1 MQHITKRSGFKPRLL
16 ALAVTGALA
25 APGAMAQQSSPDIES
40 ITVTASRIQR
50 DGYTAPTP
58 VTTLSAEAIQSVAPV
73 DITEALALMPQF
85 STTSQPATAVQYA
98 NLRNLGSVRTLVLL
112 DGRRHVPT
120 FSNGAVDLTSI
131 PTAMVGRSEIVTGGA
146 SASWGSDAVSGVVNM
161 MLRTDLEGVIGNA
174 QYGESRYHDDETFSI
189 SLAGGQSF
197 GDGRGHILIGA
208 EWAEAEGIKSSIP
221 PYVSRPNVAARG
233 SVRGSNYA
241 AGETQYIY
249 ADDVRRADLYDGGL
263 ITSGPLR
270 GIKFLPN
277 GQIGQ
282 FGYGQV
288 YGTSMIGG
296 TDNEFESPVPGGD
309 IKTPYERKSF
319 MGRVS
324 WDFTDNI
331 EGVFE
336 YSYSESMSN
345 GESILGRNQG
355 STGPNTGCTKTG
367 YSGPRVNN
375 INVSIDN
382 AFLPQVVR
390 DMMVDNN
397 INCFNFGRSFRESEM
412 GFFRTADG
420 SPDINRFVFALNG
433 ELSNGWN
440 WDSYYQQGKA
450 GFVQTRGGNIHAPRF
465 EAAVDAVFD
474 ANGNIVCRINIDD
487 NPNNDDPNC
496 VPFNLFGVGSPSVE
510 AQRYVIGTSWMDQDI
525 EQKVFAANI
534 GGDIWEGWAGPLT
547 AAFGYEYREE
557 SIHAVV
563 DEDSAK
569 DNWQTSNRKGIDGK
583 YDVNEFYAEVAV
595 PLINGVQFAEAVDLT
610 LAARTT
616 DYSSSGDVTTW
627 KVGAT
632 WEVNS
637 DLRFRISQSR
647 DIRAGN
653 LGELFTPTAVTLVNV
668 SDPRNPQSR
677 LVEQVTRGNPNVAP
691 EEGDTF
697 TVGFVY
703 SPSFLDGLQLA
714 VDYYDI
720 QLDGQIG
727 TLSSQEIVNQC
738 YLNNIDTFCAN
749 ITERNGV
756 IVGVNNSYFNLDS
769 YVTSGF
775 DIQANYST
783 EIANWDVNFRVTNT
797 YLEESRQIF
806 LTSAA
811 NRNTAGQ
818 FRNPRWK
825 SFWNVTLRKDK
836 FSATIDWRWYSG
848 GPIDNRYIQDF
859 AGVWGSNVVDI
870 GSLHFTGLNIGYNL
884 SDLVGNERTTVFL
897 RIDNLFDRQAPF
909 PFQSVFNDNNGRG
922 YRAGVNFEF

>member
-1 MQHITKRSGFKPRLL
+1 MQHITKRSGFRPRLL

-85 STTSQPATAVQYA
+85 STTGQPSTAVQYA
-98 NLRNLGSVRTLVLL
+98 NLRNLGSSRTLVLL

-120 FSNGAVDLTSI
+120 FSNGAVDLTTI

-174 QYGESRYHDDETFSI
+174 QYGESRYHDDETFSF

-197 GDGRGHILIGA
+197 GDGRGHILLGA
-208 EWAEAEGIKSSIP
+208 EWAEARGIPASIQ
-221 PYVSRPNVAARG
+221 PYVSRPKVASRG
-233 SVRGSNYA
+233 SVRSTNFAG
-241 AGETQYIY
+241 GETDYIY
-249 ADDVRRADLYDGGL
+249 ADDVRRSDVYDGGL

-288 YGTSMIGG
+288 YGNVMIGG
-296 TDNEFESPVPGGD
+296 TDNEYEAPIPGGD

-336 YSYSESMSN
+336 YSYSESMSE

-355 STGPNTGCTKTG
+355 GTGANNGCTRTG
-367 YSGPRVNN
+367 YSGTRVGN

-412 GFFRTADG
+412 GFFHTADG

-440 WDSYYQQGKA
+440 WDTYYQQGKA
-450 GFVQTRGGNIHAPRF
+450 GFMQTRGGNIHGPRF

-474 ANGNIVCRINIDD
+474 ANGNIVCRINIDN

-496 VPFNLFGVGSPSVE
+496 VPFNLFGAGSPSVE
-510 AQRYVIGTSWMDQDI
+510 AQRYVTGTSWLEQDI

-534 GGDIWEGWAGPLT
+534 GGDLWEGWAGPIS

-557 SIHAVV
+557 SIHATV
-563 DEDSAK
+563 DEDSNN

-583 YDVNEFYAEVAV
+583 YDVNEFYAEVAI
-595 PLINGVQFAEAVDLT
+595 PLINGVQFAEAVDLS
-610 LAARTT
+610 LAVRST
-616 DYSSSGDVTTW
+616 DYSSSGEVTTW

-637 DLRFRISQSR
+637 DLRFRASQSR

-653 LGELFTPTAVTLVNV
+653 LGELFTPTAVSLVPV
-668 SDPRNPQSR
+668 SDPRDTISR
-677 LVEQVTRGNPNVAP
+677 ITQQVTRGNPNVQP

-697 TVGFVY
+697 TFGFVY
-703 SPSFLDGLQLA
+703 SPSFIDGLQLA

-720 QLDGQIG
+720 ELKGQIG
-727 TLSSQEIVNQC
+727 QLSSQEIVNQC
-738 YLNNIDTFCAN
+738 FLNNQQQFCDS
-749 ITERNGV
+749 ITQVAGV
-756 IVGVNNSYFNLDS
+756 ITQVETSYFNLDS
-769 YVTSGF
+769 YETSGF
-775 DIQANYST
+775 DVQASYSLPV
-783 EIANWDVNFRVTNT
+783 AGGDLNFRVTNT
-797 YLEESRQIF
+797 YLAESKQIF
-806 LTSAA
+806 LTSGA
-811 NRNTAGQ
+811 NRSTAGQ
-818 FRNPRWK
+818 FSNPRWK
-825 SFWNVTLRKDK
+825 SFWNVTYRKDK

-859 AGVWGSNVVDI
+859 AGRWGSNVVDI
-870 GSLHFTGLNIGYNL
+870 GSVHFTGLNIGYNL